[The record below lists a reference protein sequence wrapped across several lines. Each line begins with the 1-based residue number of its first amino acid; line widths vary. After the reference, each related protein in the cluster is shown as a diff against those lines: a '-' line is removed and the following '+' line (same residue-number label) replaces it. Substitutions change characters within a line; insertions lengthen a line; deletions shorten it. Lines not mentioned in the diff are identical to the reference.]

1 MSAASRFRDWFA
13 QRDSACKDVIDAM
26 EILEKGSQMAT
37 AKAYQDLVAMM
48 DAHEAFRVSLLAAV
62 NAYQSVKL
70 GKLPVGE
77 ELDAGWTDEPT
88 TPATPAALK
97 PKGPVN

>member
-13 QRDSACKDVIDAM
+13 QRDTACKDIIDAM
-26 EILEKGSQMAT
+26 EILEKGSPMAT

-62 NAYQSVKL
+62 DAYQEVKL
-70 GKLPVGE
+70 GRLPVGQ
-77 ELDAGWTDEPT
+77 ELDAGWTEEPT
-88 TPATPAALK
+88 LPAAPTITK